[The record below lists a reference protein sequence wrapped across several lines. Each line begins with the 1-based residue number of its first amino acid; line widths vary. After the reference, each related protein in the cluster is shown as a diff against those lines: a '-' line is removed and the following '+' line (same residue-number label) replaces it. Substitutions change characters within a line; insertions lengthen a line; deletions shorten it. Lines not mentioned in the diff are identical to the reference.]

1 MVLRSIAKSTMK
13 TAKVTL
19 IACACV
25 MAAGTARAQDF
36 SSIQLKNLPVVFV
49 QERSGAETRG
59 RLISITPAAVA
70 IDVDGSQRTFAAA
83 DVVKID
89 RRGDS
94 LKNGALIGAAIG
106 LFTGFF
112 GDCPRTSNSAGN
124 GCPGARVAY
133 VLGGSAVWA
142 GIGAGIDALIPG
154 RTRLWT
160 ALPR

>member
-1 MVLRSIAKSTMK
+1 MPPSTEKSEMK
-13 TAKVTL
+13 SASAAL
-19 IACACV
+19 IVCALV
-25 MAAGTARAQDF
+25 VAAGTAHAQDF

-59 RLISITPAAVA
+59 RLLSITPAAIA

-106 LFTGFF
+106 VFTGFI
-112 GDCPRTSNSAGN
+112 GDCPRSGTNNRSN
-124 GCPGARVAY
+124 GCPGARVGY
-133 VLGGSAVWA
+133 VLGGSAIWA

-154 RTRLWT
+154 RTRLWPP
-160 ALPR
+160 AK